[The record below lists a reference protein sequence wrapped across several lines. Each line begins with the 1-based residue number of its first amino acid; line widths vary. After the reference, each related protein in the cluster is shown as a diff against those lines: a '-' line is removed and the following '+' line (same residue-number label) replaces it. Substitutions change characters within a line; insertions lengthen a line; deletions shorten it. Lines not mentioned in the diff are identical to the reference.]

1 MSTPGPGWH
10 QDPGRPAGHL
20 RYWDGRRWTE
30 AVATPPSAAAGRP
43 APYAAPQ
50 PRPAPTG
57 APRGPVRWAA
67 QHRRLT
73 AAAAVVALVALA
85 GAVGAEEDR
94 PVETTSADPVAT
106 APGPT
111 DPATAPPPT
120 PSDAVEPAADASTD
134 PATTG
139 AGSGRATPAQ
149 RPPRTYLVT
158 RIIDGDTLELGNDTT
173 VRLVGVD
180 TPEVGECG
188 SERATAL
195 LDRLV
200 LGERVVLR
208 RSDEDRDRYGRLL
221 RYVDLT
227 SGPRPD
233 AGMRLID
240 AGLAVARYDSRDGY
254 GAHPRERSYV
264 AADRAARDLTCRTPA
279 PVRAPAAAPASCA
292 AGYSPCLPLF
302 PPDVDC
308 ADVDGPVRVTGPDP
322 HGLDAD
328 GDGTACE

>member
-1 MSTPGPGWH
+1 MAPG
-10 QDPGRPAGHL
+10 PGRPAGHL

-43 APYAAPQ
+43 CRTPHRSRDPPQ
-50 PRPAPTG
+50 PARRAVRCAGPRSTGGSPRQRPWSPSWPSPERS
-57 APRGPVRWAA
+57 APRTTARSRHVGRPGR
-67 QHRRLT
+67 HR
-73 AAAAVVALVALA
+73 
-85 GAVGAEEDR
+85 
-94 PVETTSADPVAT
+94 
-106 APGPT
+106 PGPT

-134 PATTG
+134 PAATG

-195 LDRLV
+195 LGRLV

-264 AADRAARDLTCRTPA
+264 AADRAARDLACRTPA
-279 PVRAPAAAPASCA
+279 RCAPRLRPRRRAPRATRRASRSSRPTSTAPTS
-292 AGYSPCLPLF
+292 
-302 PPDVDC
+302 
-308 ADVDGPVRVTGPDP
+308 TGRC
-322 HGLDAD
+322 G
-328 GDGTACE
+328 